1 MDRFIW
7 VNKTTNMYSWQG
19 GITRVASRVSDTS
32 LKKENGGTPT
42 GKSVLITATSS
53 MSWGY
58 PIDAQNPTAY
68 TSLQGINT
76 ENFWEAGFR
85 EGDTFTTNLS
95 GIA

>member
-1 MDRFIW
+1 
-7 VNKTTNMYSWQG
+7 
-19 GITRVASRVSDTS
+19 
-32 LKKENGGTPT
+32 
-42 GKSVLITATSS
+42 

-85 EGDTFTTNLS
+85 EGDTFTTDLT